1 MRMAGGMSLKRVVV
15 ILAAGLLTLLTV
27 VVLRAEVTRLHSE
40 LAQLDRRA
48 EVLWQELR
56 EKDLER
62 ARLRNPAL
70 IRARVAEMRLQGDVT
85 DRGVAEGE
93 PPEP

>member
-1 MRMAGGMSLKRVVV
+1 MSLRRVVV
-15 ILAAGLLTLLTV
+15 ILAATLATLLTV

-40 LAQLDRRA
+40 LSQLERQA

-56 EKDLER
+56 ERELEL

-70 IRARVAEMRLQGDVT
+70 IRARVAEMRLQCGPD
-85 DRGVAEGE
+85 DRGVAEANS
-93 PPEP
+93 PER